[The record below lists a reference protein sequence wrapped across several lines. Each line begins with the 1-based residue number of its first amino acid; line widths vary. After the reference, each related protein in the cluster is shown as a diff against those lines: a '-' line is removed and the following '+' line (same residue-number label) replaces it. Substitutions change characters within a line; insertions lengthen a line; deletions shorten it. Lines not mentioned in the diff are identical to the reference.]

1 MSWARNSVGERG
13 DNIGLPDVT
22 TADNGKIMEVEA
34 GEWKLKEGSGGGLP
48 DVTSA
53 DIGKIL
59 GVVND
64 TEKPVYSYIVPEQKI
79 TTDGDGGSVLSDVA
93 SSLVAEGKV
102 CSVIINDTEYTE
114 TIDGDW
120 YLILPGDITFDFN
133 QNIVLNLSPNT
144 EYTVS
149 VATAVGYEPKTEWV
163 AGGSGGGGLVVT
175 SSYDELTEQETLSV
189 TAQEII
195 TAMQTGPVILCI
207 TNILDSDPPTE
218 YMFNLLTVYNNSNE
232 PYEYAHTF
240 NFGDAMYYANSLSE
254 HPQYPGPALPD

>member
-22 TADNGKIMEVEA
+22 TADNGKIMEVES
-34 GEWKLKEGSGGGLP
+34 GEWKLKEGSGGGGGLP
-48 DVTSA
+48 EITEA
-53 DIGKIL
+53 D
-59 GVVND
+59 
-64 TEKPVYSYIVPEQKI
+64 
-79 TTDGDGGSVLSDVA
+79 
-93 SSLVAEGKV
+93 EGKV
-102 CSVIINDTEYTE
+102 
-114 TIDGDW
+114 
-120 YLILPGDITFDFN
+120 L
-133 QNIVLNLSPNT
+133 
-144 EYTVS
+144 TVES
-149 VATAVGYEPKTEWV
+149 GEAAWATA
-163 AGGSGGGGLVVT
+163 GGGGGGLVVT

-232 PYEYAHTF
+232 PHEYAHTF
-240 NFGDAMYYANSLSE
+240 NFGDAVYYANSLSE